1 MYYLVNN
8 EDRYDDID
16 SVLEACI
23 NQEYYEED
31 EDGFEEY
38 IDCEGRVDVCGY
50 EWYPSEILRNM
61 GVYDEEL
68 VHWAEGQVD
77 NAYENYNY
85 ELRHAHVG
93 DTVYVC
99 NYDVDVC
106 EDEIEPT
113 GDTDGDEEIY
123 KFSQQELEA
132 SIEETK
138 AAEQK
143 IYNEGLKSGEN
154 FASLMQIIGG

>member
-1 MYYLVNN
+1 
-8 EDRYDDID
+8 
-16 SVLEACI
+16 
-23 NQEYYEED
+23 
-31 EDGFEEY
+31 
-38 IDCEGRVDVCGY
+38 
-50 EWYPSEILRNM
+50 M
-61 GVYDEEL
+61 GVYEEEL
-68 VHWAEGQVD
+68 VRWAEDQVD

-85 ELRHAHVG
+85 ELRHADVG

-99 NYDVDVC
+99 NYDVTVC

-143 IYNEGLKSGEN
+143 IYNEGLRSGEN